1 MLDEVMMFL
10 ATLLF
15 LVEITFDW
23 AESNVRQSRCTTT
36 HNTAATLFWV
46 IFKINENRFPIVPA
60 VSKGIKSE
68 YKEELAKVV
77 STFTSLLS
85 LSSPTVHAP
94 LIKHREEIF
103 TLPYNFYGNL
113 DFLWICCIN
122 RAGAPSGAVVV

>member
-1 MLDEVMMFL
+1 ML
-10 ATLLF
+10 
-15 LVEITFDW
+15 
-23 AESNVRQSRCTTT
+23 

-85 LSSPTVHAP
+85 LSSPDHLDPSRANYKAP
-94 LIKHREEIF
+94 GR
-103 TLPYNFYGNL
+103 
-113 DFLWICCIN
+113 DFHPVGSI
-122 RAGAPSGAVVV
+122 

>member
-1 MLDEVMMFL
+1 MASCEYAQVKHNCMCDDVMMFL

-23 AESNVRQSRCTTT
+23 AESNVSQSRCTTP

-46 IFKINENRFPIVPA
+46 IFEINENRFPIVPA

-85 LSSPTVHAP
+85 LSSPRP
-94 LIKHREEIF
+94 FGSFPCQL
-103 TLPYNFYGNL
+103 
-113 DFLWICCIN
+113 
-122 RAGAPSGAVVV
+122 